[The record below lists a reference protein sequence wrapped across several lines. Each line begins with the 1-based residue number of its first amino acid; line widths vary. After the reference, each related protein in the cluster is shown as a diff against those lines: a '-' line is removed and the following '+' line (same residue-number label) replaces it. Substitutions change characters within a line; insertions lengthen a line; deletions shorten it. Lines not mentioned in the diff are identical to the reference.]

1 MIKYKLNCKKCKNVF
16 DSWFSS
22 SNEFDKL
29 KKKSL
34 ITCHLCNS
42 NNVDKTLMTPNV
54 FHKTR
59 ESDVIKAKAVKKKLK
74 EFKNF
79 IKKNFEY
86 VGDNFAYKARTI
98 HYEKKSNKKGIYGN
112 ASAKEIEELKQ
123 EGITTEIFPWIDD
136 KDN

>member
-98 HYEKKSNKKGIYGN
+98 HYEKKSNNKGIYGN

-123 EGITTEIFPWIDD
+123 EGITTETFPWIDD

>member
-123 EGITTEIFPWIDD
+123 EGITTETFPWIDD

>member
-1 MIKYKLNCKKCKNVF
+1 
-16 DSWFSS
+16 
-22 SNEFDKL
+22 
-29 KKKSL
+29 
-34 ITCHLCNS
+34 
-42 NNVDKTLMTPNV
+42 MTPNV

-123 EGITTEIFPWIDD
+123 EGTTTETFPWIDD